1 MTNIT
6 EIAFIKRNV
15 NMSNSSC
22 KVLEKIFLGGE
33 GNCSLSPIYLK
44 IGKYTTLL

>member
-6 EIAFIKRNV
+6 EIAFIKRNL

-22 KVLEKIFLGGE
+22 KVLEKIWGE
-33 GNCSLSPIYLK
+33 GNY
-44 IGKYTTLL
+44 

>member
-6 EIAFIKRNV
+6 EIAFIKCNL

-22 KVLEKIFLGGE
+22 KVLEKIFFWGGGRKLFTFSHLFE
-33 GNCSLSPIYLK
+33 NW
-44 IGKYTTLL
+44 